1 MTEDQNIE
9 DQDIE
14 LLDDEDENIEEAMH
28 GGMKKKKMPEAMG
41 HDPKNAEAQSV
52 ASVDKAGDATGSAPK
67 RKMAGGTAA
76 DASNAEPMPKLTKM
90 GMINAMAMGM
100 KKMNKSQLNAMYG
113 KHNEMMHKM
122 NAYYHMNST
131 SEEDFEGQPIL
142 DNYEVDFSADIN
154 ALCESEA
161 TLSEEFKQKVET
173 IFEAAIKSKLAEEID
188 RLEEKYNEELSEAV
202 EETKADI
209 VEKVDS
215 YLNYVV
221 ESWMEENKVA
231 VQAGLRTEIS
241 ENFMNKLKG
250 LFEESYI
257 EVPEEKVDLVDDLAG
272 QVEELEEAL
281 NESTAE
287 NIEMTEMLENFARDE
302 VIREAST
309 GLAETRFE
317 KLKSLVAE
325 VDFED
330 YDTFVQKVE
339 TVKESYFTKKTT
351 DAADIE
357 EDTEGDAPEVT
368 TDTMA
373 QYLSAIKKTN
383 K

>member
-52 ASVDKAGDATGSAPK
+52 ASVDKAGDATGGAPK

-90 GMINAMAMGM
+90 GMINAMYKEM
-100 KKMNKSQLNAMYG
+100 KKMDKKKLAASYG
-113 KHNEMMHKM
+113 GMMKITGMKH
-122 NAYYHMNST
+122 HMNST

-142 DNYEVDFSADIN
+142 DDYEVDFSADIN

-257 EVPEEKVDLVDDLAG
+257 EVPEGKVDLVDDLAG

-309 GLAETRFE
+309 GLAETQYE

-330 YDTFVQKVE
+330 YDTFAQKVE

-357 EDTEGDAPEVT
+357 EDAEGDAPEVA

>member
-28 GGMKKKKMPEAMG
+28 GGMKKKKMPEAMHG

-52 ASVDKAGDATGSAPK
+52 ASVDAAGDATGGAPK

-90 GMINAMAMGM
+90 GMINAMYKDM
-100 KKMNKSQLNAMYG
+100 KKMNKKQLT
-113 KHNEMMHKM
+113 
-122 NAYYHMNST
+122 NAYGGMMKITSDYHKNST

-142 DNYEVDFSADIN
+142 DDYEVDFSADIN

-188 RLEEKYNEELSEAV
+188 RLEERYNEELSEAV

-241 ENFMNKLKG
+241 ENFMNKLKD

-257 EVPEEKVDLVDDLAG
+257 EVPEGKVDLVDDLAG

-287 NIEMTEMLENFARDE
+287 NIEMTEMLEEFARDE

-309 GLAETRFE
+309 GLAETQYE

-330 YDTFVQKVE
+330 YDTFAQKVE

-357 EDTEGDAPEVT
+357 EDTDGDAPEVA

>member
-1 MTEDQNIE
+1 MTKGVNLMTEDQNIE

-14 LLDDEDENIEEAMH
+14 LLDDEDENIEEAM
-28 GGMKKKKMPEAMG
+28 G

-52 ASVDKAGDATGSAPK
+52 ASVDKAGDATGGAPK

-90 GMINAMAMGM
+90 GMITAMVKAT
-100 KKMNKSQLNAMYG
+100 KKMNKKQVG
-113 KHNEMMHKM
+113 D
-122 NAYYHMNST
+122 AYSGVMKINSDYHTNST

-142 DNYEVDFSADIN
+142 DDYAVDFSADIN

-241 ENFMNKLKG
+241 ENFMNKLKD

-257 EVPEEKVDLVDDLAG
+257 EVPEGKVDLVDDLAG

-309 GLAETRFE
+309 GLAETQFE

-330 YDTFVQKVE
+330 YDTFAQKVE

-357 EDTEGDAPEVT
+357 EDTEGDAPEVA

>member
-52 ASVDKAGDATGSAPK
+52 ASVDKAGDATGGAPK

-90 GMINAMAMGM
+90 GMVNAMYKMS
-100 KKMNKSQLNAMYG
+100 KKMNKKQLT
-113 KHNEMMHKM
+113 
-122 NAYYHMNST
+122 NAYGGMMKMTSDYHMNST

-309 GLAETRFE
+309 GLAETQFE

-330 YDTFVQKVE
+330 YDTFAQKVE

-357 EDTEGDAPEVT
+357 EDAEGDAPEVA

>member
-14 LLDDEDENIEEAMH
+14 LLDDENEDIE
-28 GGMKKKKMPEAMG
+28 EAMG

-52 ASVDKAGDATGSAPK
+52 ASVDKAGDATGNAPK

-90 GMINAMAMGM
+90 GMINAMYKEM
-100 KKMNKSQLNAMYG
+100 KKMDKKKLTASYG
-113 KHNEMMHKM
+113 GMMKITGM
-122 NAYYHMNST
+122 KQHMNST

-142 DNYEVDFSADIN
+142 DDYEVDFSADIN

-209 VEKVDS
+209 V
-215 YLNYVV
+215 V

-241 ENFMNKLKG
+241 ENFMNKLKD

-257 EVPEEKVDLVDDLAG
+257 EVPESKVDLVDDLAV

-309 GLAETRFE
+309 GLAETQFE

-330 YDTFVQKVE
+330 YDTFAQKVE

-357 EDTEGDAPEVT
+357 EDTEGDAPEVAS
-368 TDTMA
+368 DTMA

>member
-14 LLDDEDENIEEAMH
+14 LLDDEDENIEEAM
-28 GGMKKKKMPEAMG
+28 G

-52 ASVDKAGDATGSAPK
+52 ASVDKAGEATGKAPA
-67 RKMAGGTAA
+67 RKG
-76 DASNAEPMPKLTKM
+76 DQSNQEPMPKLTKM
-90 GMINAMAMGM
+90 GMINAMYKDM
-100 KKMNKSQLNAMYG
+100 KKMDKKKLTAAYHSMNKT
-113 KHNEMMHKM
+113 M
-122 NAYYHMNST
+122 NSSYHMNST

-142 DNYEVDFSADIN
+142 DDYEVDFSADIN

-202 EETKADI
+202 EETKADL

-241 ENFMNKLKG
+241 ENFMNKLKD

-257 EVPEEKVDLVDDLAG
+257 EVPEEKVDLVDDLAE
-272 QVEELEEAL
+272 QVQELEEAL

-287 NIEMTEMLENFARDE
+287 NIEMTEMLEEFARDE

-309 GLAETRFE
+309 GLAETQYE

-330 YDTFVQKVE
+330 YDTFAQKVE

-357 EDTEGDAPEVT
+357 EDTDGDAPEAAS
-368 TDTMA
+368 DTMA

>member
-14 LLDDEDENIEEAMH
+14 LLDDEDENIE
-28 GGMKKKKMPEAMG
+28 EAMG

-76 DASNAEPMPKLTKM
+76 DASNAEPMPKLTRM
-90 GMINAMAMGM
+90 GMINAMYKQS
-100 KKMNKSQLNAMYG
+100 KKMNKKNLESVYA
-113 KHNEMMHKM
+113 EMMKTGGGMKHHK
-122 NAYYHMNST
+122 NST
-131 SEEDFEGQPIL
+131 SEDDFEGQPIL
-142 DNYEVDFSADIN
+142 DDYAVDFSEDIN

-173 IFEAAIKSKLAEEID
+173 IFEAAVKSKLAEEID

-241 ENFMNKLKG
+241 ENFMNKLKD

-257 EVPEEKVDLVDDLAG
+257 EVPEAKVDLVDDLAG

-287 NIEMTEMLENFARDE
+287 NIEMTEMLEEFARDE

-309 GLAETRFE
+309 GLAETQFE

-330 YDTFVQKVE
+330 YDTFAQKVE

-357 EDTEGDAPEVT
+357 EDTEGDAPEVA

>member
-14 LLDDEDENIEEAMH
+14 LLDDENEDIEEAMH

-76 DASNAEPMPKLTKM
+76 DASNAEPMPKLTKL
-90 GMINAMAMGM
+90 GMINAMYNDM
-100 KKMNKSQLNAMYG
+100 KKMDKKKLQAAYG
-113 KHNEMMHKM
+113 GMQKITGMKH
-122 NAYYHMNST
+122 HMNST

-142 DNYEVDFSADIN
+142 DDYEVDFSADIN

-188 RLEEKYNEELSEAV
+188 RLEERYNEELSEAV
-202 EETKADI
+202 DSTKADL

-231 VQAGLRTEIS
+231 VQAGLRTEVS
-241 ENFMNKLKG
+241 ENFMNKLRD

-257 EVPEEKVDLVDDLAG
+257 EVPEGKVDIVDQLAG
-272 QVEELEEAL
+272 EVEELEEAL
-281 NESTAE
+281 NETTAE
-287 NIEMTEMLENFARDE
+287 NIEMTEMLEEFARDE

-309 GLAETRFE
+309 GLAETQYE

-330 YDTFVQKVE
+330 YDTFAQKVE

-357 EDTEGDAPEVT
+357 EDTDGDTPEVAS
-368 TDTMA
+368 DTMA

>member
-14 LLDDEDENIEEAMH
+14 LLDDENEDIEEAMH

-90 GMINAMAMGM
+90 GMINAMYKDM
-100 KKMNKSQLNAMYG
+100 KKMDKKKLQAAYG
-113 KHNEMMHKM
+113 GMQKITGMKH
-122 NAYYHMNST
+122 HMNST

-142 DNYEVDFSADIN
+142 DDYEVDFSADIN

-231 VQAGLRTEIS
+231 VQAGLRTEVS
-241 ENFMNKLKG
+241 ENFMNKLRD

-257 EVPEEKVDLVDDLAG
+257 EVPEGKVDIVDQLAG
-272 QVEELEEAL
+272 EVEELEEAL
-281 NESTAE
+281 NETTAE
-287 NIEMTEMLENFARDE
+287 NIEMTEMLEEFARDE

-309 GLAETRFE
+309 GLAETQYE

-330 YDTFVQKVE
+330 YDTFAQKVE

-357 EDTEGDAPEVT
+357 EDTDGDTPEVAS
-368 TDTMA
+368 DTMA

>member
-52 ASVDKAGDATGSAPK
+52 ASVDKAGDATGGAPK

-90 GMINAMAMGM
+90 GMVNAMYKMS
-100 KKMNKSQLNAMYG
+100 KKMNKQQLT
-113 KHNEMMHKM
+113 
-122 NAYYHMNST
+122 NAYGGLMKITSDYHKNST

-188 RLEEKYNEELSEAV
+188 RLEERYNEELSEAV

-221 ESWMEENKVA
+221 ESWMEENTVA

-241 ENFMNKLKG
+241 ENFMNKLKD

-257 EVPEEKVDLVDDLAG
+257 EVPEGKVDLVDDLAG

-287 NIEMTEMLENFARDE
+287 NIEMTEMLEEFARDE

-309 GLAETRFE
+309 GLAETQYE

-330 YDTFVQKVE
+330 YDTFAQKVE

-357 EDTEGDAPEVT
+357 EDTDGDAPEVA
-368 TDTMA
+368 TDAMA

>member
-52 ASVDKAGDATGSAPK
+52 ASVDKAGDATGGAPK

-90 GMINAMAMGM
+90 GMVNAMYKMS
-100 KKMNKSQLNAMYG
+100 KKMNKQQLT
-113 KHNEMMHKM
+113 
-122 NAYYHMNST
+122 NAYGGLMKITSDYHKNST

-188 RLEEKYNEELSEAV
+188 RLEERYNEELSEAV

-241 ENFMNKLKG
+241 ENFMNKLKD

-257 EVPEEKVDLVDDLAG
+257 EVPEGKVDLVDDLAG

-287 NIEMTEMLENFARDE
+287 NIEMTEMLEEFARDE

-309 GLAETRFE
+309 GLAETQYE

-330 YDTFVQKVE
+330 YDTFAQKVE

-357 EDTEGDAPEVT
+357 EDTEGDAPEVA

>member
-52 ASVDKAGDATGSAPK
+52 ASVDKAGDATGGAPK

-90 GMINAMAMGM
+90 GMINAMYKEM
-100 KKMNKSQLNAMYG
+100 KKMDKKKLAASYG
-113 KHNEMMHKM
+113 GMMKITGMKH
-122 NAYYHMNST
+122 HMNST

-142 DNYEVDFSADIN
+142 DDYEVDFSADIN

-173 IFEAAIKSKLAEEID
+173 IFEAAIKSKLSEEID

-241 ENFMNKLKG
+241 ENFMNKLKD

-257 EVPEEKVDLVDDLAG
+257 EVPEGKVDLVDDLAG

-287 NIEMTEMLENFARDE
+287 NIEMTEMLEEFARDE

-309 GLAETRFE
+309 GLAETQYE

-330 YDTFVQKVE
+330 YDTFAQKVE

-357 EDTEGDAPEVT
+357 EDAEGDAPEVA